1 MGTMTGAD
9 LIRIL
14 RQKKINI
21 PIIMVSG
28 NPAVREE
35 AADAGATVFVE
46 KSLSTK
52 LLEDQIRLLLPN

>member
-1 MGTMTGAD
+1 
-9 LIRIL
+9 
-14 RQKKINI
+14 
-21 PIIMVSG
+21 MVSG